1 MAEKAC
7 QDYYQE
13 AHSICYG
20 CGRLNRHGL
29 QIKSYWEGDESVCRF
44 TPLPQHTAMA
54 GYVYGGIIAS
64 VIDCHGTGTAAAA
77 AYRAAGRDMGTEPDL
92 RFVTAS
98 LHVDYLRPT
107 PIDAPME
114 LRGKV
119 KETRGRRVIVSIT
132 LSSKG
137 QVCAIGEVV
146 TMRIPENLR

>member
-1 MAEKAC
+1 MAEKAF

-20 CGRLNRHGL
+20 CGRLNRDGL
-29 QIKSYWEGDESVCRF
+29 QIKSYWEGDESICRF
-44 TPLPQHTAMA
+44 TPLPHHTAMA
-54 GYVYGGIIAS
+54 GYVNGGIIAS
-64 VIDCHGTGTAAAA
+64 VIDCHGTGTATAA

-92 RFVTAS
+92 RFVTAA

-119 KETRGRRVIVSIT
+119 KEIRRRRVIVSIT

-146 TMRIPENLR
+146 AMQIPENM

>member
-1 MAEKAC
+1 MVEKAF
-7 QDYYQE
+7 QDYYEE
-13 AHSICYG
+13 AHSVCYG
-20 CGRLNRHGL
+20 CGRLNQHGL

-44 TPLPQHTAMA
+44 TPLPHHTAMA

-64 VIDCHGTGTAAAA
+64 AIDCHGTGTAAAA
-77 AYRAAGRDMGTEPDL
+77 AYRATGRDMGTEPEL

-98 LHVDYLRPT
+98 IHVDYLRPT

-119 KETRGRRVIVSIT
+119 KEIRGRRIIVNIT

-146 TMRIPENLR
+146 AMQIPEGLQ